1 MRMEL
6 GPVILGRNI
15 LPVIECSMK
24 VGPLIKIAVGVAALI
39 GVFWLGVAW
48 EGSRCY
54 DGYVYW
60 FCRYSAHLRD
70 LAERQQM
77 TALTNAIVLFDEGFR
92 PYQDAE
98 ALRTVMSRMLN
109 EGSFYDRRTNGMQKH
124 ADKWE
129 PPNGK

>member
-1 MRMEL
+1 MRMDVE
-6 GPVILGRNI
+6 PVILGRNI
-15 LPVIECSMK
+15 LPIIEDHMK
-24 VGPLIKIAVGVAALI
+24 VESLIKIVAAVAALV

-77 TALTNAIVLFDEGFR
+77 AALTNAIVLFDEGFR
-92 PYQDAE
+92 PNQDAE
-98 ALRTVMSRMLN
+98 TLRTVMSRMLK
-109 EGSFYDRRTNGMQKH
+109 EGSFYDRRTNGMQEHLAK
-124 ADKWE
+124 
-129 PPNGK
+129 